1 MYYKKEITHWSTIGL
16 ILFSIIFSVSC
27 SKKGAE
33 TTNQQNFPDWALG
46 PFTRE
51 KNLNPIMG
59 PIDSITFMDPIL
71 KRPVRWE
78 AKDVFNPAAVVRNDT
93 IYLLYRAEDLIGK
106 YKGTSRVGLAW
117 STDGTHFTRDD
128 HPVLY
133 PADDSMKT
141 YEWEGGTEDPRVVQ
155 DDQGTYYLTYT
166 AYDGKTARLCEA
178 TSKDLRHWNKQ
189 GPVFA
194 KANNGKYLDLWSKSG
209 AIVTKRDGDHMIAT
223 KVNGKYWMYW
233 GDTNIYLAT
242 SDNLVD
248 WTPVQDSNGNLMP
261 ALRPRKGKFDSKL
274 VESGPPA
281 MITKNGILLIYNSSN
296 AADSGNTA
304 LPAGTYSA
312 GQALFSANDPGKLK
326 ERLSHYFF
334 TPERTFEKQGQV
346 DNVTFLEGLVPYK
359 GTWYLYYGAADST
372 ICVATYK
379 PGE

>member
-1 MYYKKEITHWSTIGL
+1 
-16 ILFSIIFSVSC
+16 
-27 SKKGAE
+27 
-33 TTNQQNFPDWALG
+33 
-46 PFTRE
+46 
-51 KNLNPIMG
+51 MG
-59 PIDSITFMDPIL
+59 PIDSVTFMDPIL
-71 KRPVRWE
+71 KKPVRWE

-133 PADDSMKT
+133 PADDDMKT
-141 YEWEGGTEDPRVVQ
+141 YEWEGGTEDPRIVQ
-155 DDQGTYYLTYT
+155 DEQGTYYLTYT

-178 TSKDLRHWNKQ
+178 TSKDLRHWTKQ

-194 KANNGKYLDLWSKSG
+194 KADNGKYLNLWSKSG

-223 KVNGKYWMYW
+223 KINGKYWMYW

-242 SDNLVD
+242 SDNLID

-261 ALRPRKGKFDSKL
+261 AIRPRKGKFDSQL

-296 AADSGNTA
+296 AADSGDTA

-334 TPERTFEKQGQV
+334 TPERRFEKQGQV